1 MNVSPQRRFVM
12 LLGKAVAEGEVEIVR
27 DLLARGA
34 DPNRLEEESTPIEW
48 AMTLLSNSRPDV
60 VRDVFA
66 CIELCLD
73 AGADPNVMW
82 DGPTTYG
89 DCGTPLGEAVTQAR
103 PEFVRLLLSAGAD
116 PNVPP
121 DQEIFPRVVAFWA
134 HAGFYVSKAA
144 VEEMRAVEAEFTSLG
159 LVVCPQLRRL
169 LDMYRERHPDRE
181 DDPRLQRLSDSLA
194 ALEVSVGL
202 DPGVE
207 ANPIEADFSDS
218 D

>member
-1 MNVSPQRRFVM
+1 M

-34 DPNRLEEESTPIEW
+34 DPNRLEEDSSPIEW

-121 DQEIFPRVVAFWA
+121 DQDGLRK
-134 HAGFYVSKAA
+134 SS
-144 VEEMRAVEAEFTSLG
+144 RASSRSGPTRAST
-159 LVVCPQLRRL
+159 
-169 LDMYRERHPDRE
+169 YRKLP
-181 DDPRLQRLSDSLA
+181 
-194 ALEVSVGL
+194 
-202 DPGVE
+202 
-207 ANPIEADFSDS
+207 
-218 D
+218 

>member
-1 MNVSPQRRFVM
+1 M
-12 LLGKAVAEGEVEIVR
+12 LLGKAVSDGEVEIVR

-34 DPNRLEEESTPIEW
+34 DPNRLEEDSSPIEW

-121 DQEIFPRVVAFWA
+121 DRDGLTILHHACDLGGNEAWGYEVV
-134 HAGFYVSKAA
+134 
-144 VEEMRAVEAEFTSLG
+144 
-159 LVVCPQLRRL
+159 RL
-169 LDMYRERHPDRE
+169 LLAAGAYTHPFRDAVAHGYHRLWPLLYRERHPDRE
-181 DDPRLQRLSDSLA
+181 DEPRLQRLSDSLA
-194 ALEVSVGL
+194 ALEVSVGI
-202 DPGVE
+202 DPGAE
-207 ANPIEADFSDS
+207 THPIEANFSDS